1 MAIKRPPTPKTEEPP
16 EDKKQGGGQSKY
28 DPSFCQL
35 AIEYIG
41 KGHTTKSFA
50 GKCKQANGMGVSK
63 QTVLNWRKQYPDFD
77 AAMAEAEAQRA
88 ELIEDV
94 ALRNAMG
101 GHGQLTALLLRNWSE
116 VTEESTVNV
125 RNQNGVSTEAF
136 EKLYEEDPVAAI
148 QSLKDAIDEFARIES
163 NEPPL

>member
-1 MAIKRPPTPKTEEPP
+1 MATKRPTTPKAANPKPQEAEE
-16 EDKKQGGGQSKY
+16 KYKGGQPTKY
-28 DPSFCQL
+28 KPEYCQL
-35 AIEYIG
+35 AIDYIG

-50 GKCKQANGMGVSK
+50 GKCDVSK
-63 QTVLNWRKQYPDFD
+63 TSVLNWRKLFPEFD
-77 AAMAEAEAQRA
+77 EAMHKAEAARA
-88 ELIEDV
+88 ELIEDI

-136 EKLYEEDPVAAI
+136 ERLYDEDPVAAI
-148 QSLKDAIDEFARIES
+148 QSLKDSIDEFARIEG
-163 NEPPL
+163 NQPPV